1 VLQRNLWLL
10 TTLLTCIRRE
20 AHPPS
25 STHTTLL
32 SNLHFQFIVVAFTF
46 LLVEEQG
53 KATLESLTPWKKTT
67 LGMNRIMSSSKFILS
82 LFNYSHIYELEYSCD
97 VIILIYELVYSLC
110 VMRVSSL
117 TLCLI
122 KHITYIMKIRA
133 KLGMVVH
140 RTARC
145 AQFITCR
152 SVGSESRDEL
162 GSLCIHR
169 HGAWVWRGR
178 CLHCPCFNRGDDG
191 RW

>member
-1 VLQRNLWLL
+1 
-10 TTLLTCIRRE
+10 
-20 AHPPS
+20 
-25 STHTTLL
+25 
-32 SNLHFQFIVVAFTF
+32 
-46 LLVEEQG
+46 
-53 KATLESLTPWKKTT
+53 
-67 LGMNRIMSSSKFILS
+67 MNRIMSSSKFILS

-122 KHITYIMKIRA
+122 KCITYIMKIRA
-133 KLGMVVH
+133 KLDMVVH

-169 HGAWVWRGR
+169 HGA
-178 CLHCPCFNRGDDG
+178 
-191 RW
+191 